1 MLAVEERM
9 YERILLGMDA
19 GGHATQAL
27 PVVTTLARTSGG
39 EVVVLHVR
47 DASLDEVSPAVAE
60 GHVDEAVT
68 ALTAAGVR
76 ARGEVA
82 VSLDRDPVGRIVAGS
97 RELGADLVAL
107 GSRGRTH
114 VGGLLLGSVSH
125 AVAAKLDVPV
135 LLVHERPDGEQAAA
149 AGPIQRVLV
158 AVDASDR
165 ARGTLAAAR
174 ELAGEQGAALLAV
187 HAREVGFFGGAAV
200 YIEPEPSA
208 AELVERAEEQPAGSG
223 RYVETRV
230 LDGDEPIAARIVDA
244 ADQWVADVIV
254 LGSRRLTDLGGLLLG
269 SVAHDV
275 VRRTSRPVLLATRAP
290 IPAR

>member
-9 YERILLGMDA
+9 YRRILFGMDA
-19 GGHATQAL
+19 AGHAGQAL

-47 DASLDEVSPAVAE
+47 DASLDLVSPAIAE
-60 GHVDEAVT
+60 GHVDDAVA
-68 ALTAAGVR
+68 ALTAAGVS
-76 ARGEVA
+76 ASGEVA
-82 VSLDRDPVGRIVAGS
+82 VTREAGPVARIVVGA

-135 LLVHERPDGEQAAA
+135 LLVHEGAKGEQPAA
-149 AGPIQRVLV
+149 AGRIQRVLV

-165 ARGTLAAAR
+165 APGTLAAAR
-174 ELAGEQGAALLAV
+174 ELAREHGAAVLAV
-187 HAREVGFFGGAAV
+187 HAREVGFYGGPAV
-200 YIEPEPSA
+200 YVEPEPPA
-208 AELVERAEEQPAGSG
+208 AGLLEQAEEQLAGSG

-230 LDGDEPIAARIVDA
+230 LEGDEPVAARIVAA

-275 VRRTSRPVLLATRAP
+275 VRRTGRPVLLAERAP
-290 IPAR
+290 VAAR

>member
-60 GHVDEAVT
+60 GHVDEAVA

-82 VSLDRDPVGRIVAGS
+82 VTLDRDPVGRIVAGS

-135 LLVHERPDGEQAAA
+135 LLVHERPDGELAAA

-165 ARGTLAAAR
+165 ASGTLAAAR

-208 AELVERAEEQPAGSG
+208 AELMERAEEQLAGSG

-275 VRRTSRPVLLATRAP
+275 VRRTSRPVLLAARAP
-290 IPAR
+290 VPAR